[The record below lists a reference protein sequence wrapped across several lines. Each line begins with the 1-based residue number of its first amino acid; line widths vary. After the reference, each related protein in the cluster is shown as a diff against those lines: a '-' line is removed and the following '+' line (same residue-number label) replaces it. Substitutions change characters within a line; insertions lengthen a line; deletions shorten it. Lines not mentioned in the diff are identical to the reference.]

1 MNKLEHSHLILNE
14 ETENICRQAIARCQI
29 PFRISYIFALQVL
42 DFTFTFLHLYKI
54 LENKKKNKKGCSAA
68 VAIRSTAAV
77 MAPSRL
83 FTYNNIHNVYI

>member
-54 LENKKKNKKGCSAA
+54 LENKKKKQK
-68 VAIRSTAAV
+68 
-77 MAPSRL
+77 RL
-83 FTYNNIHNVYI
+83 FGGGCNSKHSSSDGAK